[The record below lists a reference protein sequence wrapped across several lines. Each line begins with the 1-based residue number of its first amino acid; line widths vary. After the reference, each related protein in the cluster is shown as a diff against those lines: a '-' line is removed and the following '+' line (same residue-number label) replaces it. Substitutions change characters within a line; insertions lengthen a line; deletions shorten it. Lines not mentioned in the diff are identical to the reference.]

1 MPSLKLQMHPYK
13 VTKDLFPERGGG
25 GEKKKKANK
34 ETRTPFRSLPQ
45 YILCSKYLLWN
56 HHQMTFCHP
65 AEADAQPVSKQP
77 SPKMVLS
84 LTSE

>member
-13 VTKDLFPERGGG
+13 VTKDLFPERGEGG
-25 GEKKKKANK
+25 GKKKQTKK
-34 ETRTPFRSLPQ
+34 QEHLSDPFPNTFFVQ
-45 YILCSKYLLWN
+45 NNLLWN

-65 AEADAQPVSKQP
+65 AEADAQPVSKPP